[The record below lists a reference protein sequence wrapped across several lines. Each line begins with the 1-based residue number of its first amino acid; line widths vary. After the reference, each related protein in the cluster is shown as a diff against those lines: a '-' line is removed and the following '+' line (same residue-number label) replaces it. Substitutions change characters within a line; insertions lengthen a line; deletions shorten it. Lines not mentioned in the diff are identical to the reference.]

1 MVRDTLAL
9 AGCWRFAFAVLLL
22 GFVFKRLVLFIN
34 MRHIIRYW
42 HKSWMVMRKD
52 LPATGKNASIIERTC
67 RDGYVLMVKRLIEK
81 RSTAN
86 IAKVAFCD
94 V

>member
-1 MVRDTLAL
+1 MVRNTLAL

-52 LPATGKNASIIERTC
+52 LPASAGPATSMRWT
-67 RDGYVLMVKRLIEK
+67 
-81 RSTAN
+81 
-86 IAKVAFCD
+86 
-94 V
+94 